1 MLLSDCLQ
9 TAFWSARP
17 FLHILDNLIPL
28 HAFPARN
35 QETEPAGPGMRAGF
49 RKNQLFLC
57 SLKSCLQAVEIVTAP
72 LHKGWEFIQLG
83 ASNGGLHIRCLQVIP
98 EMGIHVFVVIPQG
111 KLPNCL
117 SNLCPHILSRPEG
130 HTQSRP
136 QSRKDR
142 MIY

>member
-1 MLLSDCLQ
+1 MLCQIACKQHSGLHAL
-9 TAFWSARP
+9 
-17 FLHILDNLIPL
+17 FLHIPDHLIPL

-83 ASNGGLHIRCLQVIP
+83 ASNGGLHVRCLQVIS
-98 EMGIHVFVVIPQG
+98 EMGIHVFVVIPQR
-111 KLPNCL
+111 KLPEL
-117 SNLCPHILSRPEG
+117 SVKPVSAHIVAA
-130 HTQSRP
+130 
-136 QSRKDR
+136 
-142 MIY
+142 